1 MKGNAM
7 SEHEQNELWEKSLRG
22 QLTPKEQAQLESW
35 LAGRPDLRA
44 EWEDEVA
51 LCQVVRQLPDAP
63 VSSNFTSLVLQAVEL
78 EQRQTQRAEAA
89 GKSGFVYWLRKHL
102 VQLTASTAVVALAA
116 VLALRQHQ
124 PDAITDSRQ
133 EMAEQ
138 MKEMAKVAPVP
149 SVDVLKD
156 FEAIRRLSLT
166 TQNSAEPDL
175 ELLAALQQ

>member
-1 MKGNAM
+1 M

-35 LAGRPDLRA
+35 LVVRPALRA

-63 VSSNFTSLVLQAVEL
+63 VSSNFTSLVLQAVAQE
-78 EQRQTQRAEAA
+78 ERSAERTAVTA
-89 GKSGFVYWLRKHL
+89 QGGFGYWLRKHL
-102 VQLTASTAVVALAA
+102 VQLTASTAVVALAT
-116 VLALRQHQ
+116 VLALQQHHTGSSV
-124 PDAITDSRQ
+124 PAVDSRQ

-138 MKEMAKVAPVP
+138 MKEMAKAAPVP

-156 FEAIRRLSLT
+156 YEAIRRLS
-166 TQNSAEPDL
+166 QVSSVAPSEPDM
-175 ELLAALQQ
+175 ELLAALQ